1 MRPRERFALVAL
13 WHNAELIK
21 RGVNYEYT
29 VNCDWPSVQHCCRIV
44 HWHLVNLNT
53 VFQQHTFQLKTKV
66 KRLREFFVWREM
78 RSTTLTWLVWVRVRR
93 YAGQHTTH
101 LAGQAAPGAVSTPGR
116 DTLASWPWNIVACCH
131 VSRVW
136 RGEGRGGW
144 GSVAVVVGFYI
155 YV

>member
-66 KRLREFFVWREM
+66 KISFTRTHGISIWRIKCLSWVSSSCLKIIIIPIKPSVLINATEQVFHTHSLSQKWRDKRPTEKDVLLRDNVKNFLLLNDRNW
-78 RSTTLTWLVWVRVRR
+78 
-93 YAGQHTTH
+93 
-101 LAGQAAPGAVSTPGR
+101 
-116 DTLASWPWNIVACCH
+116 
-131 VSRVW
+131 
-136 RGEGRGGW
+136 
-144 GSVAVVVGFYI
+144 
-155 YV
+155 